1 MKTTKTKTTGKN
13 GRGRGVTPGDR
24 QRAQPDGRHWARK
37 RFGQH
42 FLEPAWVDKLIA
54 AIGASGDDTFLE
66 IGPGRGA
73 VTLALAPRVAGIVA
87 VEIDRDLAAALP
99 SRMPPNVRVVQ
110 GDFLRTD
117 LEEVLRDTELP
128 VRVVGNLPYN
138 VASPILFR
146 LLHAAQHG
154 RRFRDA
160 TLMLQKEVADRLCA
174 VAGQDGYG
182 GLAIQVN
189 LLADV
194 DRLLTLPPGAF
205 RPAPKVMSAVVQ
217 LRFREPLVDVG
228 DPEAFERMVRGLFL
242 QRRKTLLNALRPI
255 AGSKGRVAAQV
266 IELAGLDPSRRP
278 ETLTVSEMA
287 RLSRAVL

>member
-1 MKTTKTKTTGKN
+1 
-13 GRGRGVTPGDR
+13 
-24 QRAQPDGRHWARK
+24 
-37 RFGQH
+37 
-42 FLEPAWVDKLIA
+42 
-54 AIGASGDDTFLE
+54 
-66 IGPGRGA
+66 
-73 VTLALAPRVAGIVA
+73 
-87 VEIDRDLAAALP
+87 VEVDRDLAAALP
-99 SRMPPNVRVVQ
+99 ARVPPNVRVVL
-110 GDFLRTD
+110 GDFLRTNLD
-117 LEEVLRDTELP
+117 EVLRDTALP

-174 VAGQDGYG
+174 TAGKDGYG
-182 GLAIQVN
+182 GLAIQVS

-205 RPAPKVMSAVVQ
+205 RPAPKVTSAVVR
-217 LRFREPLVDVG
+217 LRFREPSADVG
-228 DPEAFERMVRGLFL
+228 DFEAFEQLVRGLFL

-255 AGSKGRVAAQV
+255 ADTRGRVAAQV
-266 IELAGLDPSRRP
+266 IEITGLDPSRRP

-287 RLSRAVL
+287 RLARAVL